1 MDLNKTGK
9 TIAKL
14 RRSAGFTQ
22 ASLAEQLGISDK
34 AVSKWERGIA
44 FPDTSILNELCI
56 LLDTDMESILYG
68 HEQSNHWIGVLVL
81 DNAIP
86 ADTIVYNKP
95 LIHYLISQF
104 LLVGIKEIRVIGKC
118 SPIQLGGVKIAV
130 TPELNQRFM
139 ENLFVIYGNQFIYGP
154 NLTKH
159 FMRAMSRDSI
169 TVIAAMKAKGDYGL
183 SVDSN
188 RRAILSDEHSIN
200 KYYALPYVFDSK
212 NREVDC
218 FDNVISH
225 RVNAETMVRGMI
237 HFNLNSF
244 ETVYQMAG
252 FVKMMEENTGEKIAD
267 LEEIIKRRKISVN
280 Q

>member
-1 MDLNKTGK
+1 MDLSKTGK

-22 ASLAEQLGISDK
+22 ASLAEKLGISDK
-34 AVSKWERGIA
+34 AVSKWERGIT

-104 LLVGIKEIRVIGKC
+104 LLVGIKEIKVIGKC
-118 SPIQLGGVKIAV
+118 SPIQLDGVKITV
-130 TPELNQRFM
+130 TPELNQRFT

-212 NREVDC
+212 KRVVDC
-218 FDNVISH
+218 FENVLKHQI
-225 RVNAETMVRGMI
+225 NAETMVRGMV
-237 HFNLNSF
+237 HFNVNSYDKA
-244 ETVYQMAG
+244 YQMAG
-252 FVKMMEENTGEKIAD
+252 FIKMMEENTGEKIAD
-267 LEEIIKRRKISVN
+267 IDDIVRRRMILE
-280 Q
+280 